1 MALSSF
7 EIHSRSSSNE
17 GAPLGAAHGLGGS
30 FHCAAGGFEA
40 TPSMSVSS
48 PIHGDAWA
56 SAAERDPTAL
66 QEGVPMRALGAD
78 RLSVSGL
85 RAKSS
90 ALPPVGKA
98 PPCHWSAGCQRSGRK
113 RYAPRE
119 QRRSLGRK
127 RISDTTPP
135 SLVLTEEESI
145 LRALLQF
152 FVCTDARR
160 KTCDDA
166 PIHLSYQV
174 LVSSIFS
181 LVTAGLGSSCSS
193 GPPDVARPRSGL
205 ATPEVEHSDIP
216 HCKEVATHKS
226 EDVDESDIVV
236 VVDLERERAESLRRR
251 LEAAESAMEVVR
263 LEARGKSLS
272 CLLETLQTDLA
283 NKKEERLRASRALEE
298 CRSEEQ
304 EAMNKLRDTL
314 GDTPCPFPEPLN

>member
-1 MALSSF
+1 
-7 EIHSRSSSNE
+7 
-17 GAPLGAAHGLGGS
+17 
-30 FHCAAGGFEA
+30 
-40 TPSMSVSS
+40 
-48 PIHGDAWA
+48 
-56 SAAERDPTAL
+56 
-66 QEGVPMRALGAD
+66 MRALGAD

-98 PPCHWSAGCQRSGRK
+98 PPCHWSAGCQPSARK
-113 RYAPRE
+113 RYAP
-119 QRRSLGRK
+119 RK

-193 GPPDVARPRSGL
+193 APPEVARPRSGL
-205 ATPEVEHSDIP
+205 ATPEAEHCDIP
-216 HCKEVATHKS
+216 HCKEFATHES

-272 CLLETLQTDLA
+272 CLLETLRTDLA
-283 NKKEERLRASRALEE
+283 NKREERLRASRALEE

-304 EAMNKLRDTL
+304 EAMKQLRDAL